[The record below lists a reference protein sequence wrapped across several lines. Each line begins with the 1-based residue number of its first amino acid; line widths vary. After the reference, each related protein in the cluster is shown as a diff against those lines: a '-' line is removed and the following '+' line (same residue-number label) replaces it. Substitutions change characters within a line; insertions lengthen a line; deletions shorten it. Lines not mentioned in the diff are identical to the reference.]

1 MKIDNTIN
9 YKAVLYARK
18 STESED
24 KQVQS
29 IEDQIKCMKKIA
41 ESEGIRIL
49 AILEESKSAKAP
61 GKRPVFKQM
70 MRDIEDGKYNMILTW
85 DTSRLSRNNKDGGD
99 LAWFLNDGTLL
110 GIRTHEKWY
119 RDDDDLLLT
128 IENTMNG
135 RFIKELRAKVKRGMD
150 SKADKGE
157 YPHYAPIGYINNPL
171 KKVIEKDPATFDL
184 VAQLWQK
191 ALTGVYTTAE
201 LTRIARDELRLRT
214 KKTTRQGG
222 KPLCHNAIRNLL
234 KNPFYAGKFMWNGQ
248 EYNGNHPAMISYAQF
263 EHVQEIF
270 NPNHATRPQ
279 KDPYQF
285 ILRGMI
291 TCKECGYAI
300 VTEKHFKKLRDGTKK
315 EFRYCH
321 CCGKNPEKKCP
332 NRSVYVSESEL
343 IEQIKNELGKY
354 TIDEDFYKIA
364 LEVLAEEDEIEVSRQ
379 NERIGQINKQI
390 SDKKN
395 QLDSLR
401 RSIYTGLITDEA
413 FILSEQE
420 SLEKDISRLEE
431 QLNEVKTVATNWR
444 EAAMDVF
451 MFARYAKEDFDS
463 DDWERKRLVIKQLG
477 ADLKLSGRTIEF
489 TPVKYL
495 VPVAENH
502 ATLQA
507 KKEAARTAPQQMK
520 KDLKEDLFSSWC
532 ARLDLNQHARRHML
546 LRHTCIPI
554 SPLALKL

>member
-1 MKIDNTIN
+1 MNDSKKNEL
-9 YKAVLYARK
+9 KAVLYARK

-29 IEDQIKCMKKIA
+29 IDDQIRIMKQIA
-41 ESEGIRIL
+41 KDEGIRHL
-49 AILEESKSAKAP
+49 AILKESKSAKAP
-61 GKRPVFKQM
+61 GVRAIFEEM
-70 MRDIEDGKYNMILTW
+70 MADVNKGKYNCILSW
-85 DTSRLSRNNKDGGD
+85 DTSRLSRNPIDGAR
-99 LAWFLNDGTLL
+99 LQWMLNEGVLK

-135 RFIKELRAKVKRGMD
+135 RFIKELKAKVKRGMD
-150 SKADKGE
+150 SKADKGD

-171 KKVIEKDPATFDL
+171 KKVIEADPATFDS

-191 ALTGVYTTAE
+191 ALTGIYTTAE

-214 KKTTRQGG
+214 RKTTRQGG
-222 KPLCHNAIRNLL
+222 NPLCHNAIRNLL
-234 KNPFYAGKFMWNGQ
+234 KNPFYAGKFVWAGKI
-248 EYNGNHPAMISYAQF
+248 YNGNHPAMISYEQF
-263 EHVQEIF
+263 ERVQEIF
-270 NPNHATRPQ
+270 DPKHATRPQ

-291 TCKECGYAI
+291 TCKECGHAI
-300 VTEKHFKKLRDGTKK
+300 ITEKHTKKLKDGTKK

-321 CCGKNPEKKCP
+321 CCGKNLDKKCKYH
-332 NRSVYVSESEL
+332 SVYVPEGEL

-364 LEVLAEEDEIEVSRQ
+364 LEALAEEDEIEVSRQ
-379 NERIGQINKQI
+379 NEKIGQINKQI
-390 SDKKN
+390 ADKKN

-401 RSIYTGLITDEA
+401 RSAYRGLITDEA

-420 SLEKDISRLEE
+420 SLEKDISHLEAK
-431 QLNEVKTVATNWR
+431 LDEVKTMANNWR
-444 EAAMDVF
+444 ETALDVF

-495 VPVAENH
+495 IPIAESQER
-502 ATLQA
+502 LKA
-507 KKEAARTAPQQMK
+507 KKEAARTASQQMK
-520 KDLKEDLFSSWC
+520 KDLKEDLISSWC
-532 ARLDLNQHARRHML
+532 PRLDSNQYIRKD
-546 LRHTCIPI
+546 T
-554 SPLALKL
+554 ST